1 MNLVLR
7 WMSRR
12 YPADKDTGQANPGE
26 ILTFWNKAGLMRQSK
41 TYHGFSMVLAIL
53 LLWSGPAQADK
64 ITWSGEW
71 GRMASN
77 TFDQATIKITKV
89 TPKNFKFNIIAV
101 SGAHLGTL
109 EGLAEIKGN
118 CAVYADKEK
127 CRVIFKMV
135 GANLTVEATE
145 RCREYAGA
153 GAGVH
158 FDGTYRKGE
167 VPAPTLKSRGIFQT
181 GKEEQAFRQLVGRD
195 YELFVDS
202 LSMISQGDDLDGL
215 GAKVVRGAARGL
227 FTIVEAII
235 MYRDAD
241 NLWAAVI
248 DADVVKYYTTV
259 PEFQNRLPRTIEKW
273 RESFKEKKVLFM
285 SAPKTL

>member
-1 MNLVLR
+1 LL
-7 WMSRR
+7 
-12 YPADKDTGQANPGE
+12 A

-41 TYHGFSMVLAIL
+41 IYHCFSMVLAIL
-53 LLWSGPAQADK
+53 LLLLGSALADK

-71 GRMASN
+71 GRIDSN
-77 TFDQATIKITKV
+77 TFDSATIKITKV
-89 TPKNFKFNIIAV
+89 TPKNFKFTIIAV
-101 SGAHLGTL
+101 SGAHVGNM
-109 EGLAEIKGN
+109 EGVAEIKGN
-118 CAVYADKEK
+118 RAFYADKEK

-145 RCREYAGA
+145 GCQGYAGA
-153 GAGVH
+153 GVY

-167 VPAPTLKSRGIFQT
+167 KVPTPTLKSRGIFQT
-181 GKEEQAFRQLVGRD
+181 EKEEQVFRQLVGRD

-202 LSMISQGDDLDGL
+202 MAMISEEDDLDRL
-215 GAKVVRGAARGL
+215 GAKVVRGAVRGL

-235 MYRDAD
+235 IYRDA
-241 NLWAAVI
+241 NNIWAAVI
-248 DADVVKYYTTV
+248 DEDVVKYYTTV

-285 SAPKTL
+285 NAPKAL

>member
-1 MNLVLR
+1 
-7 WMSRR
+7 
-12 YPADKDTGQANPGE
+12 
-26 ILTFWNKAGLMRQSK
+26 MRQSK
-41 TYHGFSMVLAIL
+41 TCHCLSMVPAIL
-53 LLWSGPAQADK
+53 LLWLSPALAAD

-71 GRMASN
+71 VRIDGN
-77 TFDQATIKITKV
+77 KYDTATIRISKV
-89 TPKNFKFNIIAV
+89 TSKNFKFTMTAV
-101 SGAHLGTL
+101 SGAHVGEI

-118 CAVYADKEK
+118 NAFYADKEN

-135 GANLTVEATE
+135 GADLKVQATE
-145 RCREYAGA
+145 GCLKYAGT
-153 GAGVH
+153 GVY

-167 VPAPTLKSRGIFQT
+167 KVPAPTLKSRGIFQT
-181 GKEEQAFRQLVGRD
+181 EKEEQAFRQLVGGD

-202 LSMISQGDDLDGL
+202 MQLVFDEDDLDGL
-215 GAKVVRGAARGL
+215 GAKVVRGAVRGM

-259 PEFQNRLPRTIEKW
+259 TEFQNRLPRTIEKW
-273 RESFKEKKVLFM
+273 RGSFKEKKVLFM
-285 SAPKTL
+285 SAPKP